1 MFPTRAVTARL
12 SLAHLS
18 LAHLSLVRLSLV
30 HVSLLAAL
38 LALFPVLS
46 GAAAPASPV
55 GLWKTIDDKTNTVTG
70 LVRITEANRQ
80 LTGRVERVL
89 DPKAKPGARCKPC
102 TDERHDQ
109 PIEGLTI
116 LRGVRPSADEA
127 GVWEGGDILEPKTG
141 KVYRVRL
148 QVLENGKA
156 LEVRGYLGFF
166 YRNQRWQRQE

>member
-1 MFPTRAVTARL
+1 MNSPLKAA
-12 SLAHLS
+12 AC
-18 LAHLSLVRLSLV
+18 
-30 HVSLLAAL
+30 AAL
-38 LALFPVLS
+38 LLVPLLAS
-46 GAAAPASPV
+46 AAAAPSPV
-55 GLWKTIDDKTNTVTG
+55 GLWKTVDDKTHTVTG

-116 LRGVRPSADEA
+116 LRGVRPSTDEP
-127 GVWEGGDILEPKTG
+127 GVWEDGDILEPKTG
-141 KVYRVRL
+141 KIYRVRL
-148 QVLENGKA
+148 QVKEGGKV

-166 YRNQRWQRQE
+166 YRNQYWQRQE

>member
-1 MFPTRAVTARL
+1 MNRWVKK
-12 SLAHLS
+12 
-18 LAHLSLVRLSLV
+18 
-30 HVSLLAAL
+30 VSGAAL
-38 LALFPVLS
+38 LLYPLLA
-46 GAAAPASPV
+46 GAATPPSPV
-55 GLWKTIDDKTNTVTG
+55 GLWKTIDDKTHTVTG
-70 LVRITEANRQ
+70 LVRITETNRQ

-109 PIEGLTI
+109 LIEGLTI

-141 KVYRVRL
+141 KIYRVRL
-148 QVLENGKA
+148 QVQDGGKA

-166 YRNQRWQRQE
+166 FRNQYWQRQE

>member
-1 MFPTRAVTARL
+1 MTLNWRSTTRPT
-12 SLAHLS
+12 
-18 LAHLSLVRLSLV
+18 
-30 HVSLLAAL
+30 LLAAALVL
-38 LALFPVLS
+38 LPALA
-46 GAAAPASPV
+46 GAATPASPV
-55 GLWKTIDDKTNTVTG
+55 GLWKTIDDKTHTVTG
-70 LVRITEANRQ
+70 LVRIIEMNRQ

-89 DPKAKPGARCKPC
+89 DPTAKPGARCKPC

-116 LRGVRPSADEA
+116 LRGVRPSKDEA

-148 QVLENGKA
+148 QIQNGGKT

-166 YRNQRWQRQE
+166 YRNQYWQRQE

>member
-1 MFPTRAVTARL
+1 MKSLSFFATRKTLLAVALALLPAL
-12 SLAHLS
+12 SLA
-18 LAHLSLVRLSLV
+18 
-30 HVSLLAAL
+30 
-38 LALFPVLS
+38 
-46 GAAAPASPV
+46 AAPTSPV
-55 GLWKTIDDKTNTVTG
+55 GLWKTVDDKTHTVTG
-70 LVRITEANRQ
+70 LVRITETNRQ

-116 LRGVRPSADEA
+116 LRGARPSADES

-141 KVYRVRL
+141 KIYRVRL
-148 QVLENGKA
+148 QVQDGGKT

-166 YRNQRWQRQE
+166 YRNQYWQRQE

>member
-1 MFPTRAVTARL
+1 MKPISFFATRKI
-12 SLAHLS
+12 
-18 LAHLSLVRLSLV
+18 
-30 HVSLLAAL
+30 LLAVALAL
-38 LALFPVLS
+38 LPALS
-46 GAAAPASPV
+46 HAAAPTSPV
-55 GLWKTIDDKTNTVTG
+55 GLWKTIDDKTHTVTG
-70 LVRITEANRQ
+70 LVRIIETNRQ

-89 DPKAKPGARCKPC
+89 DPTAKPGARCKPC

-116 LRGVRPSADEA
+116 LRGVRPSKDEA

-148 QVLENGKA
+148 QIQNGGKT

-166 YRNQRWQRQE
+166 YRNQYWQRQE

>member
-1 MFPTRAVTARL
+1 MKPISFFAT
-12 SLAHLS
+12 HKI
-18 LAHLSLVRLSLV
+18 
-30 HVSLLAAL
+30 LLAAA
-38 LALFPVLS
+38 LALLPALS
-46 GAAAPASPV
+46 HAAAPTSPV
-55 GLWKTIDDKTNTVTG
+55 GLWKTVDDKTHMVTG
-70 LVRITEANRQ
+70 LVRITETNRQ

-116 LRGVRPSADEA
+116 LRGVRPSASEA

-141 KVYRVRL
+141 KIYRVRL
-148 QVLENGKA
+148 QLQEGGKA

-166 YRNQRWQRQE
+166 FRNQYWQRQE

>member
-1 MFPTRAVTARL
+1 MKSLSFFATRKTLMAVAL
-12 SLAHLS
+12 
-18 LAHLSLVRLSLV
+18 
-30 HVSLLAAL
+30 AL
-38 LALFPVLS
+38 LPALS
-46 GAAAPASPV
+46 HAAAPTSPV
-55 GLWKTIDDKTNTVTG
+55 GLWKTVDDKTHAVTG
-70 LVRITEANRQ
+70 LVRITETNRQ

-116 LRGVRPSADEA
+116 LRGVRPSADEP

-141 KVYRVRL
+141 KIYRVRL
-148 QVLENGKA
+148 QVQDGGKT

-166 YRNQRWQRQE
+166 YRNQYWQRQE